1 MTIEYVDP
9 TVSKVTE
16 MPQKTPPTSKL
27 LVGLDEK
34 LVRLSNDL
42 NENLQRMT
50 QLNQRLF
57 GGEAQENEA
66 PNSHGHGQTQNQN
79 GGLLTSLD
87 SRVGEL
93 DRLVDKIA
101 KEMDSFDQLA

>member
-9 TVSKVTE
+9 SVSKVTE
-16 MPQKTPPTSKL
+16 MPQKAPPTSKL

-50 QLNQRLF
+50 QMNQRLF
-57 GGEAQENEA
+57 GGETPDGDGANA
-66 PNSHGHGQTQNQN
+66 HGQTQKQN
-79 GGLLTSLD
+79 GGLLSSLD
-87 SRVGEL
+87 GRVAEL
-93 DRLVDKIA
+93 DRLVDKIS